1 MLLSNIVHNV
11 CLCALTLCLLFL
23 FSMITLKV
31 LNSIVLLGKSCMYVK
46 EANMEEKLFQNPP
59 SAAPSRASSRA
70 HRTKHT
76 QEPSGTAQSE
86 SNLDN
91 RVKFLFYVMNHK
103 YYCII
108 GNKSSLFKC
117 FVVMD

>member
-1 MLLSNIVHNV
+1 
-11 CLCALTLCLLFL
+11 
-23 FSMITLKV
+23 
-31 LNSIVLLGKSCMYVK
+31 MYVK

-59 SAAPSRASSRA
+59 SAAPSRVSSRA

-86 SNLDN
+86 SNL
-91 RVKFLFYVMNHK
+91 RVKILFYVMNHK

-108 GNKSSLFKC
+108 GNKSSLKC